1 MSAKHTQGP
10 WEARGA
16 NGKFRVTDWDVVND
30 NLSYY
35 ATVPVH
41 RGGYVVAMVV
51 DGDGDDDLLDAN
63 ARLIAAAPELY
74 EALKQT
80 IALAWQDTREVKF
93 DSTVLFGLGYDFDG
107 WELFRSE
114 IHTPAGSW
122 AVWSSNGKYSAYGG
136 PDGGMWFEK
145 FDTSEAAE
153 EAVLREI
160 DRLCPSFPT
169 AVARAALS
177 KAAGEGV

>member
-1 MSAKHTQGP
+1 MSGFKKGP
-10 WEARGA
+10 WSV
-16 NGKFRVTDWDVVND
+16 GKKTGTLVFTGSDGGMGDFICEVCGEDDTPREVNK
-30 NLSYY
+30 
-35 ATVPVH
+35 
-41 RGGYVVAMVV
+41 
-51 DGDGDDDLLDAN
+51 AN
-63 ARLIAAAPELY
+63 ARLIASAPELY

-80 IALAWQDTREVKF
+80 IALAWQDTREVQF
-93 DSTVLFGLGYDFDG
+93 DDTVMFGRWYDFEG

-122 AVWSSNGKYSAYGG
+122 AVWSSNGRYSAYGG